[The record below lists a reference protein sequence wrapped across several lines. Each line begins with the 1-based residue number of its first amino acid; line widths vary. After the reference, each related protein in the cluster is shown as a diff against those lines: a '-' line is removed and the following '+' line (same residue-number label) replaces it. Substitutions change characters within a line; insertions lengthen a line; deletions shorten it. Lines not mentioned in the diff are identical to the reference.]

1 MTQYLFKGAAKR
13 LTLSLVLLSALGGCA
28 VYGPPPPGP
37 YSYYGTDAYGQPVY
51 TAPPVYGVPY
61 YAPAYI
67 GPPISL
73 NLGLGFWSGG
83 GGRGSRAW
91 GGGGWRH
98 GGGHH

>member
-1 MTQYLFKGAAKR
+1 MTPYLPKGAAKR
-13 LTLSLVLLSALGGCA
+13 LTLSLALLSALGGCA
-28 VYGPPPPGP
+28 VYGPPSPVP
-37 YSYYGTDAYGQPVY
+37 YGYYGMAANGQPLY
-51 TAPPVYGVPY
+51 AAPPVYGGPY

-73 NLGLGFWSGG
+73 NLGLGFWSGDG
-83 GGRGSRAW
+83 WRGGRGR